1 MPTSVAGPS
10 LAPAEDSRPE
20 AGPLPRKIAEF
31 GYVPVEGGQQSSD
44 ANAPVFDVVLPPH
57 PAERSA
63 IPSSGIPPAS
73 SSNDHVIAP
82 AGASS
87 SSLPLSVNSSKR
99 SQVYRRFINFL
110 HGGSHKP
117 MPHIWGIEP
126 PTLIRL
132 AFTIVILAGVIV
144 TWALTVVF
152 VSKQSRPPPPTPPGK
167 NGDHD
172 GNDSNDGTT
181 TSNPGSNSPFSVTQD
196 AIFIHA
202 GFGMLT
208 LVLLILLE
216 RAVFIAR
223 AERYAF
229 KHPNANGRRGR
240 IGVRGGVAL
249 APWNRPPLPTYAS
262 AMGYTGTG
270 DVEDA
275 QIAGPPPPEYGNTR
289 GSTLLLS
296 TYLGGSQSDRNVGNG
311 ESDAHERVAGYNN
324 NRRADAEVAIPDRAV
339 SRTSRLS
346 SSSIQEDAGRARRL
360 EHALAALEGGQQS
373 SNANVNANNVSPAP
387 RALRLARR

>member
-1 MPTSVAGPS
+1 
-10 LAPAEDSRPE
+10 
-20 AGPLPRKIAEF
+20 
-31 GYVPVEGGQQSSD
+31 
-44 ANAPVFDVVLPPH
+44 
-57 PAERSA
+57 
-63 IPSSGIPPAS
+63 
-73 SSNDHVIAP
+73 
-82 AGASS
+82 
-87 SSLPLSVNSSKR
+87 
-99 SQVYRRFINFL
+99 VYRKFIKFL

-117 MPHIWGIEP
+117 MRHIWGIEP

-132 AFTIVILAGVIV
+132 AFAIVILVGVIISWV
-144 TWALTVVF
+144 LTVVF
-152 VSKQSRPPPPTPPGK
+152 VSKQSRSPPSRSSGHGN
-167 NGDHD
+167 NGDQD
-172 GNDSNDGTT
+172 DNDGTI

-249 APWNRPPLPTYAS
+249 APWNRPPLPTYAN

-275 QIAGPPPPEYGNTR
+275 QIAGPAPPEYGNTR

-296 TYLGGSQSDRNVGNG
+296 TYFGGSQPEWNVGDG
-311 ESDAHERVAGYNN
+311 ENDAHERVAGYNDS
-324 NRRADAEVAIPDRAV
+324 RVADVEVAIPERAV

-360 EHALAALEGGQQS
+360 EQALAALEGSQQGG
-373 SNANVNANNVSPAP
+373 NANVNANVSPAP